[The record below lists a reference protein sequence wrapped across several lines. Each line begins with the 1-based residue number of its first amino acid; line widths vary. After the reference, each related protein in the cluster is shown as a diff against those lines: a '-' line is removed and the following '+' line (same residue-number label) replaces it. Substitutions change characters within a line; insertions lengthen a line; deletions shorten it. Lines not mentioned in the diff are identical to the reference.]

1 MAGQTATDRR
11 SIIITGG
18 ASGIG
23 KSTIELALERGW
35 AVTIADRNADGADFA
50 ADIVRAGGVAQFVAT
65 DVADEASVRALVDA
79 AVGAYGQLHAAV
91 NSAGIV
97 GCSKPIH
104 EMDVDHWD
112 RVNAINLR
120 GMMLCLKYQVA
131 AMWPY
136 KFGSIVAVSSAASK
150 KGLPW
155 SSDYCASKAGI
166 DGMVRGAAIDCAE
179 QNIRINALLPGA
191 TLTPLA
197 ASSTGANPALAK
209 TRVRPMERSAEP
221 REIAEAAIWLASDA
235 ASFVTGI
242 AMPVDGGMVI
252 A

>member
-1 MAGQTATDRR
+1 MTQTR

-23 KSTIELALERGW
+23 KASVELAAERGW
-35 AVTIADRNADGADFA
+35 AVTIADRNSEGAA
-50 ADIVRAGGVAQFVAT
+50 LAETIRSNGGTAQFVET
-65 DVADEASVRALVDA
+65 DVSSAESVSAMVDA
-79 AVGAYGQLHAAV
+79 AVAAYGQLHAAI

-104 EMDVDHWD
+104 EIGVEEWD
-112 RVNAINLR
+112 RVHTINLR
-120 GMMLCLKYQVA
+120 GMFLCLKYQVA
-131 AMWPY
+131 AMWPHKY
-136 KFGSIVAVSSAASK
+136 GSIVAVSSAAAL

-155 SSDYCASKAGI
+155 SSDYCGSKAGI
-166 DGMVRGAAIDCAE
+166 DGMVRGAAMDCAE
-179 QNIRINALLPGA
+179 QNIRINALLPGP

-197 ASSTGANPALAK
+197 LASSTANPALGK
-209 TRVRPMERSAEP
+209 TRIRPMERIADP
-221 REIAEAAIWLASDA
+221 REVAEGAIWLASDS

-242 AMPVDGGMVI
+242 SMPVDGGMVV